1 MFDAAGSKRPEYW
14 QVMRVDA
21 VTQDRL
27 KGVIMNRYDA
37 EGRLVESVEAREA
50 FVWVERDQR
59 RVMLEL
65 RQGESVV
72 EGRRK
77 PLADGKFQTVLGE
90 GEAISQ
96 VFAASGLRLIGS
108 R

>member
-1 MFDAAGSKRPEYW
+1 
-14 QVMRVDA
+14 MRVDA
-21 VTQDRL
+21 VTTDRL

-37 EGRLVESVEAREA
+37 EARLIESVEAREA
-50 FVWVERDQR
+50 FVWVERDNR

-65 RQGESVV
+65 RQGERVS
-72 EGRRK
+72 GGQRM
-77 PLADGKFQTVLGE
+77 PLAEGKFQTLLGE

-96 VFAASGLRLIGS
+96 VFASSGLRLIGS